1 MQEPLSVDDLRWA
14 GGREVPSTQE
24 LAERRAAAEA
34 ARWPVDS
41 RDATAGRSDEELAAE
56 ADALAA
62 APAPPGACA
71 GESVFGAAADPAA
84 VAADEAA
91 AAAAPRSAQ
100 ALVRPALVAVPAAPA
115 ATAGQSRQA
124 AEAARWLDAF
134 DVKREQGETRGAKLD
149 ARIQAY
155 DDAWR

>member
-1 MQEPLSVDDLRWA
+1 VQEPLSVDDLRWA
-14 GGREVPSTQE
+14 GGREVPSTQQ
-24 LAERRAAAEA
+24 LAQRRAAAEA

-84 VAADEAA
+84 VAANEAA
-91 AAAAPRSAQ
+91 AAPGPAL
-100 ALVRPALVAVPAAPA
+100 ALVRPALAAVPAAPA
-115 ATAGQSRQA
+115 AQA

-149 ARIQAY
+149 ARIQAC